1 MEIKK
6 LQGKDCLYNFKFFF
20 SSSPGF
26 NMRRRE
32 RMKRKHEQVE
42 IILEKD
48 VENLQNLGE
57 KLEQVHLRLVRACVS
72 RRGKQIKKNSN

>member
-1 MEIKK
+1 
-6 LQGKDCLYNFKFFF
+6 
-20 SSSPGF
+20 
-26 NMRRRE
+26 
-32 RMKRKHEQVE
+32 MKRKHEQVE